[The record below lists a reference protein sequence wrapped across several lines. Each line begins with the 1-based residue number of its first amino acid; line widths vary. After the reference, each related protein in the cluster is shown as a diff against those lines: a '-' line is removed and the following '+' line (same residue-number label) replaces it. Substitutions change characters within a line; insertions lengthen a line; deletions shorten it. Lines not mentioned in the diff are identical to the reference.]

1 MLNERVKNVL
11 QYLAWLVFFLF
22 LLYAGTVA
30 VVAKAAKPYSQQKE
44 KVAKLVKQTSMKQ
57 IDKYYHLSRG
67 VKSYSASGKT
77 SKGKA
82 AYFIYLPD
90 KHKAYYYSASDGVSE
105 NTVKSSFQKSYPKKA
120 IKEVNLGWYQKQ
132 AVWEVTAVNA
142 DGSYCYAIYKFKD
155 GQLLSLVDK
164 L

>member
-1 MLNERVKNVL
+1 MLNERVKNFL
-11 QYLAWLVFFLF
+11 QYLAWLFFFLF

-30 VVAKAAKPYSQQKE
+30 VVARAAKPYSQQKE

-82 AYFIYLPD
+82 AYFIYLPG

-105 NTVKSSFQKSYPKKA
+105 STVKSSFQKSYPKKGHQGSQPGLVSKA
-120 IKEVNLGWYQKQ
+120 GRLGSH
-132 AVWEVTAVNA
+132 
-142 DGSYCYAIYKFKD
+142 GSQRRR
-155 GQLLSLVDK
+155 QLLLCHLQVQGWPAPVSGR
-164 L
+164 

>member
-1 MLNERVKNVL
+1 MLNERVKNFL
-11 QYLAWLVFFLF
+11 QYLAWLFFFLF

-30 VVAKAAKPYSQQKE
+30 VVARAAKPYSQQKE

-82 AYFIYLPD
+82 AYFIYLPG

-105 NTVKSSFQKSYPKKA
+105 STVKSSLQKTYPKEA
-120 IKEVNLGWYQKQ
+120 NKEENLGWYEKQ
-132 AVWEVTAVNA
+132 AAWEDTAVNA

>member
-44 KVAKLVKQTSMKQ
+44 KVAKLVKRTSMKQ

-82 AYFIYLPD
+82 AYFIYLPG
-90 KHKAYYYSASDGVSE
+90 KHKP
-105 NTVKSSFQKSYPKKA
+105 TIIQ
-120 IKEVNLGWYQKQ
+120 L
-132 AVWEVTAVNA
+132 VTASAKARSNPA
-142 DGSYCYAIYKFKD
+142 FR
-155 GQLLSLVDK
+155 SLTQK
-164 L
+164 RPSRKST

>member
-1 MLNERVKNVL
+1 MLNERVKNFL
-11 QYLAWLVFFLF
+11 QYLAWLFFFLF

-30 VVAKAAKPYSQQKE
+30 VVARAAKPYSQQKE

-82 AYFIYLPD
+82 AYFIYLPG

-105 NTVKSSFQKSYPKKA
+105 STVKSSFQKSYPKKA

-132 AVWEVTAVNA
+132 AVW
-142 DGSYCYAIYKFKD
+142 
-155 GQLLSLVDK
+155 
-164 L
+164 

>member
-1 MLNERVKNVL
+1 MLNERVKNFL
-11 QYLAWLVFFLF
+11 QYLAWLFFFLF

-30 VVAKAAKPYSQQKE
+30 VVARAAKPYSQQKE

-82 AYFIYLPD
+82 AYFIYLPG

-105 NTVKSSFQKSYPKKA
+105 STVKSSFQKSYPKKA

-142 DGSYCYAIYKFKD
+142 DGSYCYDIYKFKD

>member
-1 MLNERVKNVL
+1 MLNERVKNFL
-11 QYLAWLVFFLF
+11 QYLAWLFFFLF

-82 AYFIYLPD
+82 AYFIYLPG

-105 NTVKSSFQKSYPKKA
+105 STVKVHVKHMLKKMKLKSRVEA
-120 IKEVNLGWYQKQ
+120 
-132 AVWEVTAVNA
+132 AVWVHQER
-142 DGSYCYAIYKFKD
+142 IF
-155 GQLLSLVDK
+155 
-164 L
+164 